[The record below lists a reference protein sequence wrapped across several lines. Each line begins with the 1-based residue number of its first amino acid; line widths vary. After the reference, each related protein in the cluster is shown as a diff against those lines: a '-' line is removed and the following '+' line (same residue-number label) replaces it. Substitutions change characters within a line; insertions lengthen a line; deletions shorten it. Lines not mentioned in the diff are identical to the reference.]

1 MTSVRWMMK
10 GREFIHCNC
19 AYGCPCQF
27 NALPTQGHCSAV
39 GAFEIEEGY
48 HGDTRLD
55 GLRGGLI
62 AAWPGAIHEGRGQ
75 VVPIVDSRASDEQ
88 RGALLR
94 IMSGEDTEPG
104 ATFFQ
109 VFATTFETMHDPVF
123 AEIDFEV
130 DVGARTAR
138 LNVPGWIAARGEP
151 IVNPVT
157 GAAHQARIN
166 LPHGFE
172 YDICE
177 VGRGWADTKGPLT
190 LALADSHAH
199 FARMHLTESGVIH

>member
-62 AAWPGAIHEGRGQ
+62 AAWPGAIHEGEGRWCRSSMFG
-75 VVPIVDSRASDEQ
+75 PPTRS
-88 RGALLR
+88 
-94 IMSGEDTEPG
+94 
-104 ATFFQ
+104 
-109 VFATTFETMHDPVF
+109 
-123 AEIDFEV
+123 
-130 DVGARTAR
+130 
-138 LNVPGWIAARGEP
+138 
-151 IVNPVT
+151 
-157 GAAHQARIN
+157 
-166 LPHGFE
+166 
-172 YDICE
+172 
-177 VGRGWADTKGPLT
+177 VGRFCA
-190 LALADSHAH
+190 S
-199 FARMHLTESGVIH
+199 